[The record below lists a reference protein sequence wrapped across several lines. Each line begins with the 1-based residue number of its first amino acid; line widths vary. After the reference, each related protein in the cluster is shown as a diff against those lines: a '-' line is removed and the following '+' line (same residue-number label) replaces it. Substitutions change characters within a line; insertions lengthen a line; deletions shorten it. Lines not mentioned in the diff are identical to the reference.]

1 MFTLVILFVLSFL
14 AATISG
20 SAGFGGALL
29 LLPLLNNFVG
39 IKAAVPI
46 LTVAQLLGNIS
57 RAEFGFPEIRWRSA
71 GLFILGALPATFIGA
86 KLFIVLP
93 KQSINIGIG
102 VLLIG
107 IVIMR
112 RLKLFELGRKT
123 NQVLHSQFCACGTG
137 MNVRVKEIALVP
149 GGVLVGFLS
158 AVAGSAGPLGAAIFL
173 GLNLPA
179 TAYVASE
186 AVTAVAMH
194 LTKIILYNKF
204 SLIGFSELLLGGFLG
219 VAMIIGSWLGKKII
233 QKLSRD
239 KFLIFVEILLVV
251 SGVQLIFTS

>member
-1 MFTLVILFVLSFL
+1 MVCEGLKNMVIWVILFILSFL

-29 LLPLLNNFVG
+29 LLPLLNSFVG

-57 RAEFGFPEIRWRSA
+57 RAGFGISEIRWRSA
-71 GLFILGALPATFIGA
+71 GLFILGAIPTTIIGA
-86 KLFIVLP
+86 KLFVVLP
-93 KQSINIGIG
+93 KHNINIGIG
-102 VLLIG
+102 VLLICM
-107 IVIMR
+107 VIFR
-112 RLKLFELGRKT
+112 RLKLFDFK
-123 NQVLHSQFCACGTG
+123 
-137 MNVRVKEIALVP
+137 VKEYSLVL
-149 GGVLVGFLS
+149 GGALVGFLS

-194 LTKIILYNKF
+194 LTKIFLYHKY
-204 SLIGFSELLLGGFLG
+204 SLIGFSELFLGGFLG
-219 VAMIIGSWLGKKII
+219 VAMILGSWFGKKII
-233 QKLSRD
+233 QKLP
-239 KFLIFVEILLVV
+239 KETFLVLVEALMVI
-251 SGVQLIFTS
+251 SGIQLIFTK